1 MQRDNPSIRITT
13 DTQIIS
19 LLKESTTK
27 VNIANS
33 VIEVEKVVTKEV
45 VVQDTRTKYIINALA
60 AHLKLLH
67 KRFPKLVQEMDERM
81 RELMIEIGEVV
92 EFEGMDRIV
101 DIVRYVPQ
109 VVKVENVY
117 SYNSEKTRRVEFH
130 LRVLIKALL
139 EEMERIKREKGIVLE
154 ID

>member
-1 MQRDNPSIRITT
+1 
-13 DTQIIS
+13 
-19 LLKESTTK
+19 
-27 VNIANS
+27 
-33 VIEVEKVVTKEV
+33 
-45 VVQDTRTKYIINALA
+45 
-60 AHLKLLH
+60 
-67 KRFPKLVQEMDERM
+67 
-81 RELMIEIGEVV
+81 
-92 EFEGMDRIV
+92 MDRIV

-154 ID
+154 IDEGVIGMINAEIMGIVEVDDILRVFRSVPKVVEVPMVVEKVVDNIVRIPEKYTLSNLQTEAVPLQKPQMAVDEKALIVQAFTPVPLYSEKPVPVL

>member
-1 MQRDNPSIRITT
+1 
-13 DTQIIS
+13 
-19 LLKESTTK
+19 
-27 VNIANS
+27 
-33 VIEVEKVVTKEV
+33 
-45 VVQDTRTKYIINALA
+45 
-60 AHLKLLH
+60 
-67 KRFPKLVQEMDERM
+67 M